1 MFATRSPD
9 CSLVF
14 PPDPVWVRAARE
26 AVRTLLAAAGRHDL
40 VDAALLFTSEVV
52 TNSVNACR
60 SKGCTTPVTVFAEW
74 LGHSPGRLRVLVHDE
89 APGLPVR
96 RTPHPDEESGRG
108 LALISAGADAWGACR
123 HGPGE
128 GKATWFE
135 LGAAGPATAGSNPVR
150 GRAVGATVRP

>member
-1 MFATRSPD
+1 MLATPTPD

-26 AVRTLLAAAGRHDL
+26 AVRALLAAAGRPDL
-40 VDAALLFTSEVV
+40 TGPALLLTSEVV
-52 TNSVNACR
+52 TNAVNACR

-74 LGHSPGRLRVLVHDE
+74 LGTSPGRLRVLVHDE

-96 RTPHPDEESGRG
+96 RTPRPDEESGRG
-108 LALISAGADAWGACR
+108 LLLISAGADDWGVYR

-135 LGAAGPATAGSNPVR
+135 LGVRETEAVPVR
-150 GRAVGATVRP
+150 PGQPA